1 MILAPKVEP
10 NNRFSQIFVYN
21 NFNSICELS
30 HNFTSQKYVFWLM
43 NLPTMLLFLVND
55 NQINDFL
62 DKIWTFARDCSD
74 VKVLLYFYVT

>member
-21 NFNSICELS
+21 NFNSIRELS
-30 HNFTSQKYVFWLM
+30 HNLTCQKSRFWLM
-43 NLPTMLLFLVND
+43 NVPKMLLFHVS
-55 NQINDFL
+55 DFL
-62 DKIWTFARDCSD
+62 DKIWTFAIDCTD